1 MKNSPGPPLNIP
13 KIPDKFMLA
22 LYFDGQ
28 PIIKE
33 LPRPEPGPGEVLVR
47 VHLAGICRTDLEVLK
62 GYHGFRGVM
71 GHEFVGEVA
80 GPQDSAWLGQR
91 VTGEITLGCGACD
104 LCRRGLAGHC
114 RQRRVLGL
122 KGHDGAFAS
131 YLTLPEA
138 NLHAVPFEVPDV
150 LAVFTEP
157 LAAALRV
164 LEAVPVSPAAR
175 VLVVG
180 DGSLGLQIAWVL
192 ALSGADVHL
201 AGHHPE
207 HLALARGVAAY
218 LSEDLPAGDYDL
230 VVEASGSPSGLD
242 LALARVRPRG
252 TVVMKS
258 TYAGRYPLDPAALVV
273 PEVSLVGCRCGPFG
287 GALRLLR
294 DGRVNPQPLINRTFP
309 LARGLE
315 ALAWAQRP
323 GVLKVLIDCREAD

>member
-1 MKNSPGPPLNIP
+1 
-13 KIPDKFMLA
+13 MLA

-28 PIIKE
+28 PAIKE
-33 LPRPEPGPGEVLVR
+33 LPRPTPGPGEVLVR

-62 GYHGFRGVM
+62 GYHGFTGVM
-71 GHEFVGEVA
+71 GHEFAGEVA
-80 GPQDSAWLGQR
+80 GPEDSPWLGQR
-91 VTGEITLGCGACD
+91 VAGEITIGCGACD

-114 RQRRVLGL
+114 RQRQVLGL
-122 KGHDGAFAS
+122 KDHDGAFAQ
-131 YLTLPEA
+131 YLTLPAA
-138 NLHAVPFEVPDV
+138 NLHAVPPEVPEV

-164 LEAVPVSPAAR
+164 LEAAPVSPSAR

-180 DGSLGLQIAWVL
+180 DGSLGLQISWVL
-192 ALSGADVHL
+192 ALSGAEVHL

-207 HLALARGVAAY
+207 HLALARPRGVATF
-218 LSEDLPAGDYDL
+218 LSANLPAGDYDI
-230 VVEASGSPSGLD
+230 VVEASGSPSGLE
-242 LALARVRPRG
+242 LALERVRPRG

-258 TYAGRYPLDPAALVV
+258 TYVGHYPLDPALLVV
-273 PEVSLVGCRCGPFG
+273 PEVSLVGCRCGPFA

-294 DGRVNPQPLINRTFP
+294 DGQVDPRPLIDRIFP

-323 GVLKVLIDCREAD
+323 GVLKILLDCRETD